1 MRKRSKVFS
10 LGSDGVKSLC
20 EAGADLEPS
29 CLSLLSTGSTGI
41 TGAHHH
47 IQLGNRF
54 LTTNSLLHSGKE
66 ETSNK
71 SEATGS
77 GHSDGWTLLSSAYIF
92 QSTLSLVRSQNQE

>member
-41 TGAHHH
+41 TGARRH
-47 IQLGNRF
+47 IQLGNGF
-54 LTTNSLLHSGKE
+54 LTTNPLLHSGKE

-71 SEATGS
+71 SQATGS
-77 GHSDGWTLLSSAYIF
+77 GHSDG
-92 QSTLSLVRSQNQE
+92 